1 MSLMLFK
8 AYIRTYLLGYHI
20 NDLDIK
26 VGENTNNMI
35 LHVYVVILLDLLQPA
50 KEIKPLDND
59 PEYTFRKM

>member
-35 LHVYVVILLDLLQPA
+35 LHVYVVILLDLLQSA
-50 KEIKPLDND
+50 KEIKPPDID
-59 PEYTFRKM
+59 PELRFKR